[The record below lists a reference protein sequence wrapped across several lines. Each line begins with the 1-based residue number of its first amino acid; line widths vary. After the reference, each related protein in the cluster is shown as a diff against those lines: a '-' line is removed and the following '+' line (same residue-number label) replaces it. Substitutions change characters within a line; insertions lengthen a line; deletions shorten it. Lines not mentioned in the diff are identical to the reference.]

1 MKTITFQGTES
12 QMINLQNAIGIS
24 DNDMPQQVETRVYV
38 IEAQQSLTF
47 DEKVY
52 TQLTDEEFMTIAEE
66 NGTVYSIQVF
76 QDAFNVG
83 DVNSLIDVIRF
94 INVPLN

>member
-1 MKTITFQGTES
+1 MKTVVLQGTDS
-12 QMINLQNAIGIS
+12 QFKNLTELQQS
-24 DNDMPQQVETRVYV
+24 TDNSLPILVETRVYV

-52 TQLTDEEFMTIAEE
+52 THLTDEEFMTIAEE

-76 QDAFNVG
+76 QDTFNEG